1 MSKIVKLKISD
12 LEKIVKNVLSE
23 AEFDDFDTKVQPE
36 ELPDYEDYE
45 AEREMEKS
53 SDSHNP
59 ENIVVG
65 KDQNG
70 NIVVMDTEKGEILGV
85 KKL

>member
-1 MSKIVKLKISD
+1 MSKTVKLKISD
-12 LEKIVKNVLSE
+12 LEKIVKNVLKE
-23 AEFDDFDTKVQPE
+23 AEFDDFDTKAQPE
-36 ELPDYEDYE
+36 ELPDYE

-53 SDSHNP
+53 GDSHNP

-70 NIVVMDTEKGEILGV
+70 NIVVMDTEKGEILGM

>member
-1 MSKIVKLKISD
+1 MSKTVKLKISD
-12 LEKIVKNVLSE
+12 LEKIVKNVLKE

-53 SDSHNP
+53 GDNHNP

-70 NIVVMDTEKGEILGV
+70 NIVVMDTEKGEILGM

>member
-12 LEKIVKNVLSE
+12 LEKIVKNVLRE
-23 AEFDDFDTKVQPE
+23 AEFDDFDTQVHPE
-36 ELPDYEDYE
+36 ETKGYEDYE
-45 AEREMEKS
+45 AQKELDASGEQ
-53 SDSHNP
+53 HNP

-70 NIVVMDTEKGEILGV
+70 NIIVMDTEKNEILGV
-85 KKL
+85 KKI